1 MNDPS
6 NPYASWGMVAAEADT
21 NDRARFIRLTY
32 IHLFAAIVSF
42 IGLEAILLNTPTV
55 TNAMAGVV
63 TMPYGWLIV
72 MALFIGA
79 SYLANYWASS
89 STSVGM
95 QYAGLALYVVAW
107 SVMFVPL
114 LMIAQSFTDQ
124 TGTNVIGIAAGLTI
138 FTFLALTAIVFV
150 TGADFA
156 FLGPFLGIAS
166 LIAMGVILVGI
177 VFSLPLFN
185 LLFIGALLLLSAGY
199 ILYDTS
205 NVLHHYRVGQH
216 VAAALALFASVA
228 LMFWYMVQL
237 VMSVTSRD

>member
-1 MNDPS
+1 MNDSS

-32 IHLFAAIVSF
+32 IHLFVAILSF
-42 IGLEAILLNTPTV
+42 IGLEAILLNTPAV

-72 MALFIGA
+72 MAVFIGA
-79 SYLANYWASS
+79 SYLANYWANSAA
-89 STSVGM
+89 SVGM

-107 SVMFVPL
+107 SVIFVPL

-124 TGTNVIGIAAGLTI
+124 TGTNVIGVAAGLTI
-138 FTFLALTAIVFV
+138 FTFVALTAIVFI
-150 TGADFA
+150 TGADFS
-156 FLGPFLGIAS
+156 FLGPFLGIAA
-166 LIAMGVILVGI
+166 LIAMGVIVVGI
-177 VFSLPLFN
+177 VFSLPLFG
-185 LLFIGALLLLSAGY
+185 LVFIAALLLLSAGY

-216 VAAALALFASVA
+216 VAASLALFSSLA
-228 LMFWYMVQL
+228 LMFWYMIQL
-237 VMSVTSRD
+237 VMSLSSRD